1 MGKHSRSRSAV
12 LELTLLIVLIMAAV
26 LVSFT
31 WLSLRWQRSWQ
42 MEEARRGL
50 TLASNTLRGSLRD
63 GMMQNRREQISD
75 TIGRIARATQITRI
89 RIVDHEGQIALSTL
103 SSELGQTLEMDA
115 PGCAV
120 CHQQDGGA
128 ASPENLVTGTRTIV
142 EDNTMRAFTPVLA
155 EPGCLGAACHA
166 GEAASNVL
174 GIIDLSLS
182 LEDVEEALVVN
193 QRKLGAVSMAST
205 LLGGGLLW
213 LALSKRFRRPIGDVL
228 RGVRRVSRG
237 DLSHR
242 IPTRVSDEFGELAQS
257 FNAMSQRLET
267 AQQNLIQSERL
278 ISMGKLAA
286 GVAHEINNPLTGI
299 LSYAEDL
306 MEDTN
311 ASDPRRK
318 DYEVIVHEAL
328 RCRQIVRSL
337 LDFARQDAPSLIRV
351 RPGELIERSLD
362 VVVRQAAFLNIRFV
376 QNIEENLPTIEVD
389 PVQIQQVLVNLFV
402 NAQQAM
408 PEGGDIILAARR
420 ADGGKRVE
428 FSVKDQG
435 TGIPPE
441 VRSRIF
447 EPFFSTKEGV
457 TDGLGLSVCLGIVQR
472 HDGTIELESGPETGT
487 IFRFVLP
494 VVAKE
499 NSEK

>member
-1 MGKHSRSRSAV
+1 MAKPSRSRSAV
-12 LELTLLIVLIMAAV
+12 LELTLLTVLIMAAV

-50 TLASNTLRGSLRD
+50 TLASNILRGSLRD

-103 SSELGQTLEMDA
+103 RSELSQMLEMDA
-115 PGCAV
+115 PVCSV
-120 CHQQDGGA
+120 CHLGEGGA
-128 ASPENLVTGTRTIV
+128 ASPENLVTATRTVV
-142 EDNTMRAFTPVLA
+142 EGSTMRAFTPVLA
-155 EPGCLGAACHA
+155 EPGCVTGACHA
-166 GEAASNVL
+166 GEASTNVL
-174 GIIDLSLS
+174 GVIDLSLS
-182 LEDVEEALVVN
+182 LEDVEEALVLN
-193 QRKLGAVSMAST
+193 QRTLGAVSLAST

-257 FNAMSQRLET
+257 FNAMSHRLEM

-299 LSYAEDL
+299 LSYAEDM
-306 MEDTN
+306 MEDTD

-318 DYEVIVHEAL
+318 DCEVIVHEAL

-337 LDFARQDAPSLIRV
+337 LDFARQDAPSPVGV
-351 RPGELIERSLD
+351 RPRELIERSLD
-362 VVVRQAAFLNIRFV
+362 VVARQAAFLNLRFV

-389 PVQIQQVLVNLFV
+389 PVQIQQVLVNLIV

-408 PEGGDIILAARR
+408 PEGGDIVLGARR

-435 TGIPPE
+435 TGVSPE

-457 TDGLGLSVCLGIVQR
+457 TGGLGLSVCLGIVQQ
-472 HDGTIELESGPETGT
+472 HDGTIDLENAPEKGT
-487 IFRFVLP
+487 IFRVVLP
-494 VVAKE
+494 VAARGD
-499 NSEK
+499 S